1 MKQLILF
8 AAVLITGVLSQG
20 FLQPP
25 PFRPPNIKAQRR
37 QLTQQQQNHIFS
49 DIQQHQHRFNL
60 HANRPPSNVI
70 IQPSIQLPL
79 PQQQLN
85 QRPFVNTNNPFQSN
99 PPPPPLPPFNNKQLP
114 PQVPPQNFR
123 PPPSGRQPPH
133 NGFGAQ
139 VNRFYIQQHH
149 TQTSFIPN
157 FLRILQQETRIPPP
171 SLSLQ
176 QQQPRPVPN
185 TLQPPLQQQLVHQQ
199 PPFFNGPQLNNQPF
213 ISGSFP
219 PSDNAPFGV
228 PRIPDP
234 RPITSSVQN
243 PFLQPPTFSAPQ
255 APIPSQVR
263 FPSNTPTAQAQA
275 LFQAAPI
282 QQQFPSVQTI
292 VQQPFDNHIR
302 SEVLPLAQQPLQTP
316 NFNPFANTVPQQP
329 AFNNFAPVQQSLPV
343 FVGPQPLNSQPGVFP
358 QIQPAATSQP
368 LVQQPPQQQQSFPV
382 QNQPQLNFQQQQEL
396 EKRLK
401 EESARIRELQEKQ
414 KVIQKHE
421 QFLQKQYQKQQAK
434 VQQLHEDF
442 LKKQQKLINQQ
453 QQDYETIRKT
463 PTVSSNIQQNE
474 PAYGDRIVSDKTTTA
489 SFKRQNPTTA
499 ASITVSTTT
508 EPHLAVIPLK
518 HNNGKKEYTTITKTD
533 LDSLLQSNRQNL
545 LQSIRAEVTKPT
557 KARTTKVKSTKA
569 LGREDLLKQL
579 KLALAE
585 QGPQDLGGKNFS
597 STDLVLPNGEKVQ
610 VIRTTDPEII
620 KRANANSE
628 AVLTQQLD
636 SPTTAKALS
645 FEDIAKSGIL
655 PPGADFELIKQS
667 EDGQVQEV
675 AKIPPQ
681 KKVTFVYLEEQDDG
695 SYKVQGVK
703 GSNDKDTKTSGT
715 EVDTILKRIKNGEI
729 QLPPP
734 SNKVVNAP
742 ILLEG
747 PTTSTTTPRI
757 VPVQKA
763 SSVTIIPHSTPIEN
777 HRTTNYVADHTIP
790 RTVSSPVTSNYVSTA
805 SPSSPSSITA
815 FPHSTYYGSTIP
827 QTSTVVSTPSP
838 ITNFFS
844 SEKSTNLFT
853 GISSTYPTSTPP
865 APTVIPFSGS
875 STVQYST
882 RSENYNSPSTIAQ
895 QTASSNIFTQHATGK
910 FDVVIPTVPTPD
922 NSLTTQNLF
931 KQTQL
936 QQSKQSLPLIQ
947 HTTPRE
953 SLQQSQ
959 SQQQQTTSTNEL
971 PAILKKSGL
980 FAMAKYL
987 RQSGLDTIL
996 NETGPYTIF
1005 VPTDKAFRSLLVQL
1019 GGPEK
1024 AEEKFKNNPRLLSGL
1039 LLHHVIPGSFE
1050 IGTLQDEMTGVSL
1063 AGTQLRVN
1071 QYNMHDSEWND
1082 VKVTTINGA
1091 MVVPDKQD
1099 IIIPQGIAHGVDRVM
1114 FPLPVGDILQTLQS
1128 DRERRF
1134 THFLRAL
1141 YASGMSDTLQ
1151 NKGIKTYTV
1160 FAPTDVAFSHLS
1172 TDELN
1177 KLVTDKE
1184 QAEELVKKHVVP
1196 GTLFTA
1202 GMRFYQVKDAMAEGK
1217 TVTLQKSGGKIKI
1230 NDGFLLTSNIPSTN
1244 GVIHAVDALL

>member
-25 PFRPPNIKAQRR
+25 PFRPLPQSEPNIKAQRR

-715 EVDTILKRIKNGEI
+715 EVDTILKRIKN
-729 QLPPP
+729 
-734 SNKVVNAP
+734 
-742 ILLEG
+742 
-747 PTTSTTTPRI
+747 
-757 VPVQKA
+757 
-763 SSVTIIPHSTPIEN
+763 
-777 HRTTNYVADHTIP
+777 
-790 RTVSSPVTSNYVSTA
+790 
-805 SPSSPSSITA
+805 
-815 FPHSTYYGSTIP
+815 
-827 QTSTVVSTPSP
+827 
-838 ITNFFS
+838 
-844 SEKSTNLFT
+844 
-853 GISSTYPTSTPP
+853 
-865 APTVIPFSGS
+865 
-875 STVQYST
+875 
-882 RSENYNSPSTIAQ
+882 
-895 QTASSNIFTQHATGK
+895 ASSNIFTQHATGK